1 MYAKGNVLEYQVQ
14 ECTDAVARYISSHGK
29 CRREVFKVLVESCI
43 DPGAIQRI
51 GVTEYLRR
59 KKASSKKKESAARL
73 LEGDYVEVGDLKFF
87 RESGL
92 SYIVS
97 SILRYKR
104 FKKLPC
110 GNYTLNDIAFESEK
124 PPGTRIC
131 TKCKQE
137 LSNNAFAW
145 NNKAK
150 GKLCYSCKKCRS
162 VYNRK
167 KRTTLDAVSP

>member
-1 MYAKGNVLEYQVQ
+1 MYAKGNVLDYQVQ

-29 CRREVFKVLVESCI
+29 CRREVFKVLVESYL

-51 GVTEYLRR
+51 GVTAYL
-59 KKASSKKKESAARL
+59 KKGTSDNQKKNAAKLLNGDDVGKSKM
-73 LEGDYVEVGDLKFF
+73 KFF
-87 RESGL
+87 RDFGL

-110 GNYTLNDIAFESEK
+110 GNYTLNDMDFESEK
-124 PPGTRIC
+124 PSGTRIC

-145 NNKAK
+145 NNRAK
-150 GKLCYSCKKCRS
+150 GELCHACKKCRS

-167 KRTTLDAVSP
+167 RRKALDAVSP

>member
-1 MYAKGNVLEYQVQ
+1 MYAKGNVLDYQVQ

-29 CRREVFKVLVESCI
+29 CQREVFKVLVESYL

-51 GVTEYLRR
+51 GVTAYL
-59 KKASSKKKESAARL
+59 KKGTSDNQKKNAAKLLNGDDVGKSKM
-73 LEGDYVEVGDLKFF
+73 KFF
-87 RESGL
+87 REFGL

-110 GNYTLNDIAFESEK
+110 GNYTLNETEGAFDK
-124 PPGTRIC
+124 PSGTRIC

-145 NNKAK
+145 NNKAR
-150 GKLCYSCKKCRS
+150 GELCYSCKKCRS

>member
-1 MYAKGNVLEYQVQ
+1 MYAKGNVLDYQVQ

-29 CRREVFKVLVESCI
+29 CQREVFKVLVESYL

-51 GVTEYLRR
+51 GVTAYLRR
-59 KKASSKKKESAARL
+59 KKTSSKKKENAARL
-73 LEGDYVEVGDLKFF
+73 LEGDYVEEGNLKFF
-87 RESGL
+87 REFGL

-97 SILRYKR
+97 SISRYKR

-110 GNYTLNDIAFESEK
+110 GNYTLNEIASESDK
-124 PPGTRIC
+124 PSGTRVC
-131 TKCKQE
+131 STCKQE

-150 GKLCYSCKKCRS
+150 RKLCYSCKKCRS
-162 VYNRK
+162 VYSRK
-167 KRTTLDAVSP
+167 KGTSPNEVSP